1 MSTGAPDILLIDDS
15 LTTADLFKYAL
26 KVNKSNITIQA
37 VHDGE
42 SALDIL
48 LGDDLPSST
57 QLPQL
62 ILLDMHLP
70 RLDGLEVLAQ
80 LRADERT
87 RQVPVLIYSGSDAQE
102 SEAEAIRHGANGYV
116 CKPAGFKDICAM
128 IRQIEQQWL
137 KPETDLPH

>member
-26 KVNKSNITIQA
+26 KVNKSDTTIQA

-42 SALDIL
+42 SALDML
-48 LGDDLPSST
+48 LGNDQPSST

-70 RLDGLEVLAQ
+70 RLDGLEILAQ
-80 LRADERT
+80 LRANERT

-128 IRQIEQQWL
+128 IKQIEYEWL
-137 KPETDLPH
+137 KR